1 MSGKETDETIIGK
14 DFWLIEFDALR
25 REIELHVSERR
36 KIESQV
42 VVGLA
47 ALYAWAFSL
56 EKDAAEFLFHA
67 VLSIPPILILLSFFR
82 WSSIHLRTMKIGE
95 YIRKREEAIFSKKVG
110 WETYIA
116 NERASRPI
124 WGQFEGWTEFL
135 VWLVLFGGSLVVLAL
150 FPQNA

>member
-1 MSGKETDETIIGK
+1 MSEQEIVGTTIDK

-25 REIELHVSERR
+25 REIEIHVSERR

-47 ALYAWAFSL
+47 AMYAWAFSL
-56 EKDAAEFLFHA
+56 ENAVAEILFRA
-67 VLSIPPILILLSFFR
+67 VLGIPPILILLSFLR

-95 YIRKREEAIFSKKVG
+95 YIRLREETNAPPKTG

-116 NERASRPI
+116 NDRASRPI
-124 WGQFEGWTEFL
+124 WGQLEGWTEFL
-135 VWLVLFGGSLVVLAL
+135 VWLALFGGSLVVLAL
-150 FPQNA
+150 FPENS

>member
-25 REIELHVSERR
+25 REIEIHVSERR

-67 VLSIPPILILLSFFR
+67 VLSIPPILILLRAPRF
-82 WSSIHLRTMKIGE
+82 LT
-95 YIRKREEAIFSKKVG
+95 IFAG
-110 WETYIA
+110 
-116 NERASRPI
+116 R
-124 WGQFEGWTEFL
+124 
-135 VWLVLFGGSLVVLAL
+135 
-150 FPQNA
+150 